1 VRDPLTRTLLILT
14 FVTGIVDVV
23 SFLALGQVFAAM
35 QTGNVIFLGLG
46 LAGASGAPV
55 PAPLIALCAFL
66 VGGAA
71 GALLAHTASPTAG
84 SRLRFA
90 MATEI
95 GLLGVAAV
103 LAALV
108 DVDPGGLAA
117 YVLIAILSV
126 AMGLRNTIARGIGDP
141 NLATTVLNLTLGA
154 FVSST
159 PTGIASEGELAT
171 RAAAIA
177 AILAGAIA
185 GALLLK
191 ASLALALATAAAV
204 VVAAA
209 VGSRGSLSSWP
220 GSARSPRGPRSASIR
235 DRSAG

>member
-46 LAGASGAPV
+46 IAGSSGAPIL
-55 PAPLIALCAFL
+55 APLIALGAFL
-66 VGGAA
+66 VGGTA
-71 GALLAHTASPTAG
+71 GALLAHTATPAAG
-84 SRLRFA
+84 DRLRTA
-90 MATEI
+90 MAAEI
-95 GLLGVAAV
+95 GLLAVATM
-103 LAALV
+103 LAALT
-108 DVDPGGLAA
+108 DVHRDGLTA
-117 YVLIAILSV
+117 YLIIAILSL

-159 PTGIASEGELAT
+159 PTGIASEGELAM

-177 AILAGAIA
+177 AILAGAIV

-191 ASLALALATAAAV
+191 VSLALTIAVAAAV
-204 VVAAA
+204 VTAAA
-209 VGSRGSLSSWP
+209 ASSDPRRAPVLSGRRRRP
-220 GSARSPRGPRSASIR
+220 A
-235 DRSAG
+235 